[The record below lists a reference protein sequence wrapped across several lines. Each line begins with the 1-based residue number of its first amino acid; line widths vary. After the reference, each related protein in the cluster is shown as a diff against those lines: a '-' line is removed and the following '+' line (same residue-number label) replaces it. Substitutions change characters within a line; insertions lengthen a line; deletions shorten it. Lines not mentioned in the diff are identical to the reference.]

1 MSSFF
6 KILVF
11 LTISLLMPICAFA
24 EFSKTKIAVLDFQLQ
39 GENFDNKD
47 MGTIVA
53 EWFITAMVREGRF
66 DVVERRMLEKIL
78 SEQKLA
84 MSGIIDATS
93 ATQIGKLLGVKVII
107 SGSVMKFK
115 EVTEINARIID
126 VESASIIAAE
136 NIKSAATATLQDMV
150 IEMSAKI
157 IKNFPL
163 EGYVVNRSGDSVTLD
178 LGVRTGVK
186 TGMRF
191 IVFKEGQVIK
201 HPKTGEVLDVER
213 IETGKVTITNVAQKI
228 CSAKIDEET
237 SPGSVDYSQLVKS
250 LIDTTPKKA
259 KITVTVS
266 PANAKVRILN
276 ISQAYE
282 PGMILDPGPYHIE
295 ATATGFKTAKE
306 WVTVEKNEEKTF
318 SMTLTA
324 ASAAPDEA
332 PARPTTKGKKEI
344 FIPPPPPPVQQ
355 SPPQQSSQLTSEQSK
370 YLRMIDAN
378 NSKEQKEAAQ
388 LMVKAKFRDTVVLDA
403 VERELLKG
411 YQTATNDRDDRIDTL
426 SWFCK
431 ALGESGHSKY
441 KATLSKV
448 ASEAPHQKL
457 RGYAEK
463 SLNQLQLSTGE
474 AAAKPAPRFWGPI
487 PVPRF

>member
-1 MSSFF
+1 MR
-6 KILVF
+6 
-11 LTISLLMPICAFA
+11 SLLNGIFFLLMSLLIPLSASA

-78 SEQKLA
+78 GEQKLA
-84 MSGIIDATS
+84 MSGVVDANS

-107 SGSVMKFK
+107 SGSVMKLK

-136 NIKSAATATLQDMV
+136 NLKSAATARLQDMV
-150 IEMSAKI
+150 IDMSEKI

-191 IVFKEGQVIK
+191 IVFKEGQIIK

-213 IETGKVTITNVAQKI
+213 IETGKVTITSVAQKI
-228 CSAKIDEET
+228 CTAKIDEET
-237 SPGSVDYSQLVKS
+237 DPGSVNYSQLVKS

-259 KITVTVS
+259 KLTVTAS
-266 PANAKVRILN
+266 PANAKIRILN
-276 ISQAYE
+276 ISKAYE
-282 PGMILDPGPYHIE
+282 PGVVLDPGPYHLE
-295 ATATGFKTAKE
+295 VTASGYKTTKE
-306 WVTVEKNEEKTF
+306 WVTLGKNEEKNVTINLHPG
-318 SMTLTA
+318 STV
-324 ASAAPDEA
+324 PDEA
-332 PARPTTKGKKEI
+332 AARPAVSAKKDT
-344 FIPPPPPPVQQ
+344 FVPAPPPPPQPQAQ
-355 SPPQQSSQLTSEQSK
+355 SQPSSQLTSEQAK
-370 YLRMIDAN
+370 YLRMVESNNTEQQKDAA
-378 NSKEQKEAAQ
+378 K
-388 LMVKAKFRDTVVLDA
+388 LMVKANYRDTVVLDA
-403 VERELLKG
+403 VEKILLRS
-411 YQTATNDRDDRIDTL
+411 YQASANESGERIDTL

-431 ALGESGHSKY
+431 ALGASGQSKY
-441 KATLSKV
+441 KATLSKI
-448 ASEAPHQKL
+448 ANEAPQRKL
-457 RGYAEK
+457 KGYAEK
-463 SLNQLQLSTGE
+463 SLNQL
-474 AAAKPAPRFWGPI
+474 
-487 PVPRF
+487 

>member
-1 MSSFF
+1 MRSLLNGIFF
-6 KILVF
+6 L
-11 LTISLLMPICAFA
+11 LISLLIPLSASA

-78 SEQKLA
+78 GEQKLA
-84 MSGIIDATS
+84 MSGVVDASS

-107 SGSVMKFK
+107 SGSVMKLK

-136 NIKSAATATLQDMV
+136 NLKSAATARLQDMV
-150 IEMSAKI
+150 IDMSEKI

-191 IVFKEGQVIK
+191 IVFKEGQIIK

-213 IETGKVTITNVAQKI
+213 IETGKVTITSVAQKI
-228 CSAKIDEET
+228 CTAKIDEET
-237 SPGSVDYSQLVKS
+237 DPGSVNYSQLVKS

-259 KITVTVS
+259 KLTVTAS
-266 PANAKVRILN
+266 PANAKIRILN
-276 ISQAYE
+276 ISKAYE
-282 PGMILDPGPYHIE
+282 PGVVLDPGPYHLE
-295 ATATGFKTAKE
+295 VTASGYKTTKE
-306 WVTVEKNEEKTF
+306 WVTLGKNEEKNVTINLHPG
-318 SMTLTA
+318 STV
-324 ASAAPDEA
+324 PDEPA
-332 PARPTTKGKKEI
+332 ARPAVSAKKDT
-344 FIPPPPPPVQQ
+344 FVPAPPPPPQPQAQ
-355 SPPQQSSQLTSEQSK
+355 SQPSSQLTSEQAK
-370 YLRMIDAN
+370 YLRMVESNNTEQQKDAA
-378 NSKEQKEAAQ
+378 K
-388 LMVKAKFRDTVVLDA
+388 LMVKANYRDTVVLDA
-403 VERELLKG
+403 VEKILLRS
-411 YQTATNDRDDRIDTL
+411 YQASANESGERIDTL

-431 ALGESGHSKY
+431 ALGASGQSKY
-441 KATLSKV
+441 KATLSKI
-448 ASEAPHQKL
+448 ATEAPQRKL
-457 RGYAEK
+457 KGYAEK
-463 SLNQLQLSTGE
+463 SLNQL
-474 AAAKPAPRFWGPI
+474 
-487 PVPRF
+487 

>member
-1 MSSFF
+1 MSILS
-6 KILVF
+6 KILLF
-11 LTISLLMPICAFA
+11 LTISLLMPICASA

-84 MSGIIDATS
+84 MSGIVDATS

-136 NIKSAATATLQDMV
+136 NIKSAATTKLQDMV
-150 IEMSAKI
+150 IEMSEKI

-178 LGVRTGVK
+178 LGIRSGVK

-191 IVFKEGQVIK
+191 IVFKEGQIIK

-213 IETGKVTITNVAQKI
+213 IETGKITITGVAQKI
-228 CSAKIDEET
+228 CTAKIDEET
-237 SPGSVDYSQLVKS
+237 SPDAVNYSQLVKS
-250 LIDTTPKKA
+250 LIDTSPKKA
-259 KITVTVS
+259 KLTVTVS

-282 PGMILDPGPYHIE
+282 PGMIVDPGPYHIE
-295 ATATGFKTAKE
+295 AAATGFKTAKE
-306 WVTVEKNEEKTF
+306 WVTVEKNEEKKF
-318 SMTLTA
+318 LMTLTA
-324 ASAAPDEA
+324 GSAAPDEA
-332 PARPTTKGKKEI
+332 PVKSTIKGKKDTV
-344 FIPPPPPPVQQ
+344 IPPPPPPQQ
-355 SPPQQSSQLTSEQSK
+355 QPPPPQLTSEQTK
-370 YLRMIDAN
+370 YLRMIDSN
-378 NSKEQKEAAQ
+378 NAKEQKEAAQ
-388 LMVKAKFRDTVVLDA
+388 LIVKAKLSDTVVLDA
-403 VERELLKG
+403 VERVLSKG
-411 YQTATNDRDDRIDTL
+411 YQMTTNDRDDRIDTL
-426 SWFCK
+426 SWLCK
-431 ALGESGHSKY
+431 ALGESGQSKY
-441 KATLSKV
+441 KAILSKV

-457 RGYAEK
+457 KGYAEK

-474 AAAKPAPRFWGPI
+474 AATKPAPRFWGPLSA
-487 PVPRF
+487 PRF

>member
-1 MSSFF
+1 MS
-6 KILVF
+6 
-11 LTISLLMPICAFA
+11 
-24 EFSKTKIAVLDFQLQ
+24 E
-39 GENFDNKD
+39 
-47 MGTIVA
+47 
-53 EWFITAMVREGRF
+53 
-66 DVVERRMLEKIL
+66 
-78 SEQKLA
+78 
-84 MSGIIDATS
+84 
-93 ATQIGKLLGVKVII
+93 
-107 SGSVMKFK
+107 
-115 EVTEINARIID
+115 
-126 VESASIIAAE
+126 
-136 NIKSAATATLQDMV
+136 
-150 IEMSAKI
+150 KI

-163 EGYVVNRSGDSVTLD
+163 EGYVVNRNGDSVTLD
-178 LGVRTGVK
+178 LGIRTGVK

-213 IETGKVTITNVAQKI
+213 IETGKVTITSVAQKI

-282 PGMILDPGPYHIE
+282 PGMVLDPGPYHIE

-306 WVTVEKNEEKTF
+306 WVTVEKNEEKIF

-324 ASAAPDEA
+324 ASATLDEA
-332 PARPTTKGKKEI
+332 PAKPTTKGKKEI
-344 FIPPPPPPVQQ
+344 FIPPPPPLQQ
-355 SPPQQSSQLTSEQSK
+355 SPPPQSSQLTSEQSK
-370 YLRMIDAN
+370 YLRMIDG

-388 LMVKAKFRDTVVLDA
+388 LMVKAKLRDTVVLDA
-403 VERELLKG
+403 VERVLLKG
-411 YQTATNDRDDRIDTL
+411 YQTTTNDRDDRIDTL
-426 SWFCK
+426 SWLCK
-431 ALGESGHSKY
+431 ALGESGQSKY

-457 RGYAEK
+457 KGYAEK

-474 AAAKPAPRFWGPI
+474 AAAKPGPRFWGPI
-487 PVPRF
+487 PAPRF